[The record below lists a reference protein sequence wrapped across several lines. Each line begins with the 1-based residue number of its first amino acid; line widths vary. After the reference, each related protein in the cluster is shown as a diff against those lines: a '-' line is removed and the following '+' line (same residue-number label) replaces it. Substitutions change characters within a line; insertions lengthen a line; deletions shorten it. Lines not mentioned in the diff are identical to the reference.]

1 MAVPSLDFGRWALY
15 FTFSGGVMPGV
26 LLFQDPRDEE
36 EGHSWGS
43 GKGVSGD
50 DLVAINESF
59 ISL

>member
-1 MAVPSLDFGRWALY
+1 
-15 FTFSGGVMPGV
+15 MPGV